1 MVPLCIF
8 PQWLNVLTVQ
18 EEQKAE
24 LSEWK
29 SSLYL
34 SISYVG
40 NVEHKKI
47 HLVEI
52 FQFYSILGIP
62 SPLSI
67 CVFL

>member
-1 MVPLCIF
+1 M
-8 PQWLNVLTVQ
+8 LTVRK
-18 EEQKAE
+18 EQKAE

-52 FQFYSILGIP
+52 FQFYSILDIP

-67 CVFL
+67 